1 MGNGRATNWRFYAGW
16 FSFFFDLLLSSHFL
30 ICETILTN
38 KIINKMNKFYSYI
51 IGTVIFT
58 IMGFI
63 INALFSTEDDND
75 TEVPEEEN
83 PLINDNS
90 EDSNS

>member
-16 FSFFFDLLLSSHFL
+16 FSFFFDRPKKSQCL
-30 ICETILTN
+30 IYETILTN

-63 INALFSTEDDND
+63 IYALSTEDDND

-83 PLINDNS
+83 PSINDNS
-90 EDSNS
+90 EDPV

>member
-1 MGNGRATNWRFYAGW
+1 
-16 FSFFFDLLLSSHFL
+16 
-30 ICETILTN
+30 
-38 KIINKMNKFYSYI
+38 MNKFYSYI

>member
-1 MGNGRATNWRFYAGW
+1 
-16 FSFFFDLLLSSHFL
+16 
-30 ICETILTN
+30 
-38 KIINKMNKFYSYI
+38 MNKFYSYI

-63 INALFSTEDDND
+63 IYALSTEDDND

-83 PLINDNS
+83 PSINDNS
-90 EDSNS
+90 EDPV